1 MLKFRKNSRQ
11 KSPIITNC
19 QHILSDQLSG
29 THSIMDKTIHTQR
42 LTEITA
48 QLYPPFKNAPSKLD
62 ALTVI
67 YSGITEELGH
77 YINMY
82 RLSEL
87 NDIIYGFLELTDQII
102 FEIDEGFKS
111 AENSVE
117 EYIIDDLYQ
126 RTETYLD
133 LFNDIELYKKNLR
146 KRLLNQDDPIII
158 RYYVLD
164 EFIPLLISEF
174 FEQPDLRKEI
184 LKSLQFFNDDT
195 LINFFYDIAKND
207 YDVELR
213 ILALIGLK
221 KFKYRFNNWHLLK
234 TGDDDFNALI
244 EHVRKSKTDT
254 ASHKTKNNS
263 IFLYTLWTIELSTM
277 KELTLH
283 EYPLLFRSLFD
294 ISCAAPDNGF
304 VQQEFNYALG
314 RILKG
319 INIHDLRI
327 LLRDKSHLKAFLQ
340 FLNITPVEFFDRVM
354 MILDLLGDD
363 FFESFDQLIVSGEF
377 SIKEARSSLL
387 SYLLSPGFKR
397 VNV

>member
-1 MLKFRKNSRQ
+1 
-11 KSPIITNC
+11 
-19 QHILSDQLSG
+19 
-29 THSIMDKTIHTQR
+29 MDKTIHTQR

-48 QLYPPFKNAPSKLD
+48 RLYKPFKNAPSKLE
-62 ALTVI
+62 ALNVI

-102 FEIDEGFKS
+102 FEIDEGFNR
-111 AENSVE
+111 AENGVE

-126 RTETYLD
+126 RAETYLD
-133 LFNDIELYKKNLR
+133 LFSNIDLYKKNLR
-146 KRLLNQDDPIII
+146 KRLLNQDDPVII

-174 FEQPDLRKEI
+174 FEQPDLRKGI

-221 KFKYRFNNWHLLK
+221 KYKYRFNNWHLLK
-234 TGDDDFNALI
+234 TSDDDLNTLI
-244 EHVRKSKTDT
+244 EHIRKPSTDT
-254 ASHKTKNNS
+254 VSNKAKSNS
-263 IFLYTLWTIELSTM
+263 IFLYTLWTIEFSTM
-277 KELTLH
+277 KGLSLQ
-283 EYPLLFRSLFD
+283 EYPLLFQSLYD
-294 ISCAAPDNGF
+294 IFCTAPDSGS
-304 VQQEFNYALG
+304 VQLEFNQALKS
-314 RILKG
+314 ILKR
-319 INIHDLRI
+319 ISIHDLRT
-327 LLRDKSHLKAFLQ
+327 LLRDKAYVKAFLQ
-340 FLNITPVEFFDRVM
+340 FLNIVPVEFFDRVM
-354 MILDLLGDD
+354 MILDLLGEN
-363 FFESFDQLIVSGEF
+363 FIESFEQLVVSGEF
-377 SIKEARSSLL
+377 TINEERSSLL